1 MVMVEGCTRTKQTF
15 WTEDEFTVTA
25 SSGIRNRDVRVA
37 EIVVRELEKA
47 KPDKWGCVQARE
59 LWSPQEERQVRPGH
73 FWLLKFGKVP
83 GSNSCVE
90 KKFKLGTRKYE
101 EYKGVR
107 FGNGDCALVVDV
119 WLHRVDEDASGL
131 TFEEWDPSADT
142 DASEAPVAMIVNSS
156 ELRAAGFDLRE
167 VSCCNS
173 RRRRVEPG
181 VRAARPS
188 SRFTAWV
195 PGGMYSP
202 WITTMSSGHDV
213 SEYELGA
220 SGLPRAYVSP
230 QQPWKN

>member
-1 MVMVEGCTRTKQTF
+1 MVEGCTRTKQTF
-15 WTEDEFTVTA
+15 WTEDEFTVTV

-37 EIVVRELEKA
+37 EIVVRELEKT

-73 FWLLKFGKVP
+73 FWLLKFGKVL

-90 KKFKLGTRKYE
+90 KKFKLDTRKYE

-107 FGNGDCALVVDV
+107 FKNGDCTLVVDV
-119 WLHRVDEDASGL
+119 WLHRVDENASGL
-131 TFEEWDPSADT
+131 KCY
-142 DASEAPVAMIVNSS
+142 
-156 ELRAAGFDLRE
+156 R
-167 VSCCNS
+167 CNS

-181 VRAARPS
+181 VRTARSS
-188 SRFTAWV
+188 SRFTVWV

-220 SGLPRAYVSP
+220 SVLPRAYVSP